1 MNTQNFSRLLL
12 LISIVSLISC
22 QKENTKTQD
31 LTIELNN
38 VQNSA
43 RAKKKFTLG
52 QRHGGGYIFYI
63 DGTGQHGLIV
73 SLNDLIGQY
82 SWSPSTPGLPIGAL
96 SEDGNLNTNKIVQA
110 YGKVPANSK
119 QYAALAAK
127 RYTAGG
133 FKDWYLPSYLEIQ
146 KLNEPRLA
154 GINLNIAPDLGY
166 ITSSE
171 DPFNGGG
178 YQVLY
183 YSSYTYSCFGTSKDN
198 ASYTVRPIRKF

>member
-1 MNTQNFSRLLL
+1 MKITRNS
-12 LISIVSLISC
+12 SIVIVLFILCLISC
-22 QKENTKTQD
+22 EKENIKTQN

-38 VQNSA
+38 VQNNTA
-43 RAKKKFTLG
+43 KKKKFTIG
-52 QRHGGGYIFYI
+52 QKYGGGYIYYI
-63 DGTGQHGLIV
+63 DATGQHGLIV
-73 SLNDLIGQY
+73 SLNDLAGQFG
-82 SWSPSTPGLPIGAL
+82 WSPSNPGLPIGAL
-96 SEDGNLNTNKIVQA
+96 SEDGNINTNKIIKT
-110 YGKVPANSK
+110 YGKVPANVK
-119 QYAALAAK
+119 PYAALAAK
-127 RYTAGG
+127 RFNAGG

-154 GINLNIAPDLGY
+154 GVNLNIAPDLGY

-198 ASYTVRPIRKF
+198 ASYAVRPIRKF